1 MQRPQSWRTRGEKLH
16 RNYTNKC
23 DTWHNNLILLDSER
37 FVGNKKTYFSVYE
50 FIIIIMVSTTQE
62 WEIIMSK
69 LHWVMPGLTYTEL
82 GFAPD
87 PVRAGGNAHMLW
99 KRRTA
104 ADQIAALYE
113 EKNKFI
119 QYAGFKMWAVWTSW
133 ICTWWTPGSSDYL
146 LVSQSASA
154 TFCSAANS
162 SGACA
167 IWTGNLRKLPN
178 STRCKLCLCSGILL
192 QWIGIFHWGF
202 GSWCTLQ
209 HLDYLNRRPTHV
221 FVR

>member
-69 LHWVMPGLTYTEL
+69 LHWVMPGLTYPEL
-82 GFAPD
+82 VCPWPCEGWRYCAYA
-87 PVRAGGNAHMLW
+87 V
-99 KRRTA
+99 K
-104 ADQIAALYE
+104 E
-113 EKNKFI
+113 ENCSWSNCCFVWGKNKFI
-119 QYAGFKMWAVWTSW
+119 QYAGFKMWAVWTLW